1 MIMGCCCVSFCFCFL
16 CVRIVRENS
25 ARGINVK
32 KKDVLSVI
40 DSLEKINSVIARK
53 LDSNVPVETEV
64 LADCQDAAIAVG
76 NEIEKT
82 GEVGEETVRLL
93 EAYCENIYQ
102 ISSNRT
108 DINQCRKLTKKIQKQ
123 LVQIRNQV
131 KFNLPEEK
139 KRVVFLPYKAS
150 MWDSLESV
158 WRAAAA
164 DEEWESIVMPIPYF
178 TKKKDGTLEEMHYE
192 GGDFPDDVPI
202 TDWQQYSLE
211 EEHPNVIFIHNPYD
225 QYNFVTTVHP
235 QFYSSKIR
243 NYTDQLVYIP
253 YFVHRNDTVKEDYCV
268 LPGTLYANVVVLQ
281 SEKVRRQYIRYYTAA
296 LPELAERVGRK
307 AIEEKFR
314 ALGSPKFDV
323 KETGSD
329 AVPEEWKE
337 FLDGNKKVLFF
348 NTHLSGLMIG
358 KSELFLK
365 KLEWVFNFF
374 KEKKDVV
381 LLWRPH
387 PLMVDTAR
395 SMNPV
400 AVEPYLRLV
409 EKYREEKIG
418 IYDDSKDLHRAIN
431 LSDAYYGDMSSVV
444 ELFRNQ
450 GKPIMIMDHM
460 IVDND

>member
-1 MIMGCCCVSFCFCFL
+1 M
-16 CVRIVRENS
+16 
-25 ARGINVK
+25 K

-40 DSLEKINSVIARK
+40 DSLEKINSVLAKK
-53 LDSNVPVETEV
+53 LEANIPVETEV
-64 LADCQDAAIAVG
+64 LVDCQDAAIVAG
-76 NEIEKT
+76 NEIEKI
-82 GEVGEETVRLL
+82 GEAGEETVHLL

-102 ISSNRT
+102 MSCNRT

-139 KRVVFLPYKAS
+139 KQVVFLPYKAS

-158 WRAAAA
+158 WKAAAA

-178 TKKKDGTLEEMHYE
+178 TKNKDGTLGEMHYE
-192 GGDFPDDVPI
+192 GEDFPDDVPI

-211 EEHPNVIFIHNPYD
+211 TEHPAVIFIHNPYD
-225 QYNFVTTVHP
+225 QYNLVTTVHP
-235 QFYSSKIR
+235 KFYSSKIR
-243 NYTDQLVYIP
+243 NYTDRLVYIP

-281 SEKVRRQYIRYYTAA
+281 SEKVRQQYIRYYTAA

-323 KETGSD
+323 GVTEPG
-329 AVPEEWKE
+329 AIPEPWKE
-337 FLDGNKKVLFF
+337 FLDGNKKVVFL
-348 NTHLSGLMIG
+348 NTHLNGLIAG
-358 KSELFLK
+358 NSEQFLK
-365 KLEWVFNFF
+365 KLEWVFHFF
-374 KEKKDVV
+374 RTREDVV

-395 SMNPV
+395 SMNPA

-431 LSDAYYGDMSSVV
+431 LSDAYYGDPSSVV

-450 GKPIMIMDHM
+450 GKPIMIMDHT

>member
-1 MIMGCCCVSFCFCFL
+1 MIMGCCGVSFYFCFF
-16 CVRIVRENS
+16 VRENS

-53 LDSNVPVETEV
+53 LDSNVLVETEV

-108 DINQCRKLTKKIQKQ
+108 DINQCRKLAKKIQKQ

-139 KRVVFLPYKAS
+139 KQVVFLPYKAS

-158 WRAAAA
+158 WRAATA

-178 TKKKDGTLEEMHYE
+178 TKNKDGTLGEMHYE
-192 GGDFPDDVPI
+192 GADFPDDVPI
-202 TDWQQYSLE
+202 VDWQQYSLE
-211 EEHPNVIFIHNPYD
+211 AEHPNVIFIHNPYD
-225 QYNFVTTVHP
+225 QYNLVTTVHP

-243 NYTDQLVYIP
+243 NYTDKLVYIP

-281 SEKVRRQYIRYYTAA
+281 SEKVREQYIRYYSAA

-307 AIEEKFR
+307 AIEEKFQ

-348 NTHLSGLMIG
+348 NTHLNGLIAG
-358 KSELFLK
+358 KSEQFLK
-365 KLEWVFNFF
+365 KLKWVFGFF
-374 KEKKDVV
+374 QAREDVV

-395 SMNPV
+395 SMNPA

-431 LSDAYYGDMSSVV
+431 LSDAYYGDPSSVV

-450 GKPIMIMDHM
+450 GKPIMIMDHT

>member
-1 MIMGCCCVSFCFCFL
+1 M
-16 CVRIVRENS
+16 
-25 ARGINVK
+25 K

-40 DSLEKINSVIARK
+40 DSLEKINSVLAKK
-53 LDSNVPVETEV
+53 LDSNVPVAVEV

-76 NEIEKT
+76 NEIEKV
-82 GEVGEETVRLL
+82 GEIGEETVRLL

-102 ISSNRT
+102 MNCNQS

-139 KRVVFLPYKAS
+139 KQVVFLPYKAS

-158 WRAAAA
+158 WKASSA
-164 DEEWESIVMPIPYF
+164 DDEWESIVMPIPYF
-178 TKKKDGTLEEMHYE
+178 TKNKDGTLGEMHYE
-192 GGDFPDDVPI
+192 GADFPDYVPI
-202 TDWQQYSLE
+202 VDWQQYSLE
-211 EEHPNVIFIHNPYD
+211 AEHPAVIFIHNPYD
-225 QYNFVTTVHP
+225 QYNLVTTVHP
-235 QFYSSKIR
+235 QFYSAKIR

-253 YFVHRNDTVKEDYCV
+253 YFLHRNDVVKEDYCV

-281 SEKVRRQYIRYYTAA
+281 SEKVRQQYIGYYSTA

-314 ALGSPKFDV
+314 AFGSPKFDV
-323 KETGSD
+323 GAVNQD
-329 AVPEEWKE
+329 AIPEEWKE

-348 NTHLSGLMIG
+348 NTHLSGLMLG
-358 KSELFLK
+358 KSEQFLK
-365 KLEWVFNFF
+365 KLEWIFDFF
-374 KEKKDVV
+374 KDRDDVV

-387 PLMVDTAR
+387 PLIVETAK
-395 SMNPV
+395 SMNPA

-409 EKYREEKIG
+409 EKYREEKVG

-444 ELFRNQ
+444 ELFRHQ
-450 GKPIMIMDHM
+450 GKPILIMNHAIIGD
-460 IVDND
+460 

>member
-1 MIMGCCCVSFCFCFL
+1 M
-16 CVRIVRENS
+16 
-25 ARGINVK
+25 K

-53 LDSNVPVETEV
+53 LDSNVLVETEV

-139 KRVVFLPYKAS
+139 KKVVFLPYKAS

-158 WRAAAA
+158 WKAAAA

-202 TDWQQYSLE
+202 VDWQQYSLE

-225 QYNFVTTVHP
+225 QYNLVTTVHP

-243 NYTDQLVYIP
+243 NYTDKLVYIP

-281 SEKVRRQYIRYYTAA
+281 SEKVRQQYIRYYTAA

-307 AIEEKFR
+307 AIEEKFQ

-348 NTHLSGLMIG
+348 NTHLNGLIAG
-358 KSELFLK
+358 KSEQFLK
-365 KLEWVFNFF
+365 KLEWVFGFF
-374 KEKKDVV
+374 QTREDVV

-395 SMNPV
+395 SMNPA

-418 IYDDSKDLHRAIN
+418 IYDDSKELHRAIN

-444 ELFRNQ
+444 ELFRSQ

>member
-1 MIMGCCCVSFCFCFL
+1 M
-16 CVRIVRENS
+16 
-25 ARGINVK
+25 K

-53 LDSNVPVETEV
+53 LDSNVLVETEV

-76 NEIEKT
+76 NEIENT

-139 KRVVFLPYKAS
+139 KKVVFLPYKAS

-158 WRAAAA
+158 WKAAAA

-202 TDWQQYSLE
+202 VDWQQYSLE

-225 QYNFVTTVHP
+225 QYNLVTTVHP

-243 NYTDQLVYIP
+243 NYTDKLVYIP

-281 SEKVRRQYIRYYTAA
+281 SEKVRQQYIRYYTAA

-307 AIEEKFR
+307 AIEEKFQ

-348 NTHLSGLMIG
+348 NTHLNGLIAG
-358 KSELFLK
+358 KSEQFLK
-365 KLEWVFNFF
+365 KLEWVFGFF
-374 KEKKDVV
+374 QTREDVV

-395 SMNPV
+395 SMNPA

-418 IYDDSKDLHRAIN
+418 IYDDSKELHRAIN

-460 IVDND
+460 IVNND